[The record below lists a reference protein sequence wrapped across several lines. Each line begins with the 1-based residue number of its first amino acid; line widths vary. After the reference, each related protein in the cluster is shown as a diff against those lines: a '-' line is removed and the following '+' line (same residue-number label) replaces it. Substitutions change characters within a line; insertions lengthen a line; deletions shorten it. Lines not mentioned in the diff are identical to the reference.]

1 MPTYQP
7 WERPGPAEF
16 IRGWSESLPDAKDT
30 AILYGVV
37 AASAVIGSKSGR
49 KMAKRKKKK

>member
-1 MPTYQP
+1 MPKYQP

-30 AILYGVV
+30 AVLYGVV
-37 AASAVIGSKSGR
+37 AASYVVGSVYGR
-49 KMAKRKKKK
+49 KSVKKKKK